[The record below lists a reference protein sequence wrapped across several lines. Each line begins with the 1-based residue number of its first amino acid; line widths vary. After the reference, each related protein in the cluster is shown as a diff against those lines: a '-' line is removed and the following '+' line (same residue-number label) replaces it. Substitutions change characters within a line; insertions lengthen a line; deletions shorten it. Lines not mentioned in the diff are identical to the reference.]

1 MTVIETQDNPFE
13 FTDPDVSDNVAL
25 DISDATDF
33 CVREEILI
41 CGPCLVL
48 PAVCW
53 RTGVTEDLLPLQ
65 FQILRGSF
73 RLHVPPVAVSS
84 FISQQQKRHE
94 ERRGV
99 LWSLVSVTG
108 TLMLVLPLIL
118 LRPGLTG
125 IQMLL
130 GAAVSLT
137 GAGVVAVSSL
147 RILKGLPVVRR
158 YSASGLHFVSG
169 IPPALLTQLRLLEAQ
184 RRTGRSRNR

>member
-13 FTDPDVSDNVAL
+13 FADPDVSDNVEL

-33 CVREEILI
+33 CIRDEILI
-41 CGPCLVL
+41 CGPRLAL

-53 RTGVTEDLLPLQ
+53 KTGATEDLEPLQ

-84 FISQQQKRHE
+84 FISRQQKRHE

-99 LWSLVSVTG
+99 VWSLVSVTG
-108 TLMLVLPLIL
+108 TLMFVLPLIL

-125 IQMLL
+125 SQILL
-130 GAAVSLT
+130 GVLFSLAGAV
-137 GAGVVAVSSL
+137 VIVVSSL
-147 RILKGLPVVRR
+147 RILKGLPVVHR
-158 YSASGLHFVSG
+158 YTAPGQHFVSG
-169 IPPALLTQLRLLEAQ
+169 MPSALLTQLRLLEAQ

>member
-13 FTDPDVSDNVAL
+13 FTDPDVSDHVEL

-41 CGPCLVL
+41 CGPRLVL

-65 FQILRGSF
+65 LKISRGSF
-73 RLHVPPVAVSS
+73 RPHVPPVLVSS
-84 FISQQQKRHE
+84 FISRQQKRYE
-94 ERRGV
+94 ELRARRWK
-99 LWSLVSVTG
+99 LASVVG
-108 TLMLVLPLIL
+108 LLMFVVPLMLNQ
-118 LRPGLTG
+118 PGLTG

-130 GAAVSLT
+130 GAVVLLT
-137 GAGVVAVSSL
+137 GAGVVAVASL
-147 RILKGLPVVRR
+147 RILPGLPVVRR
-158 YSASGLHFVSG
+158 YSAPGLHFVSG